1 MKGAKPME
9 IIKLKNPIQIN
20 GKVVPELTYDVNE
33 ITPSGFAEAEYRKTR
48 ANGSKGSPSSAA
60 VELDYSLHLYLGFAA
75 IIAVNP
81 EYDFN
86 DLERIKGTDVME
98 VMKVGRNFI
107 LASVDTSTDEESE
120 NASET
125 TLESTTQERQSS
137 KAKD

>member
-1 MKGAKPME
+1 ME
-9 IIKLKNPIQIN
+9 EIKLKNPIQIN
-20 GKVVPELTYDVNE
+20 GKEVDTLTYDVNE
-33 ITPSGFAEAEYRKTR
+33 ITPAGFAEAEYRKTR
-48 ANGSKGSPSSAA
+48 ANGSKGAPSSAA

-86 DLERIKGTDVME
+86 DLERIKGADVME

-107 LASVDTSTDEESE
+107 IASAGKSTDEESE

-125 TLESTTQERQSS
+125 TPESTTPERLSS
-137 KAKD
+137 KAKG

>member
-1 MKGAKPME
+1 ME
-9 IIKLKNPIQIN
+9 SIKLQNPIKVN
-20 GKVVPELTYDVNE
+20 GKTVEVLTYDINE
-33 ITPSGFAEAEYRKTR
+33 ITPAGFAEAEFKK
-48 ANGSKGSPSSAA
+48 ANASGSKGAPASAA

-86 DLERIKGTDVME
+86 DLERVRGVDVMK

-107 LASVDTSTDEESE
+107 IASAEKSEDDKSE

-125 TLESTTQERQSS
+125 TPESTTPAQPSS
-137 KAKD
+137 KEKS

>member
-1 MKGAKPME
+1 ME

-20 GKVVPELTYDVNE
+20 GKNVEELTYDVNE
-33 ITPSGFAEAEYRKTR
+33 ITPAGFAEAEYRKTR

-75 IIAVNP
+75 ILAVNP

-86 DLERIKGTDVME
+86 DLERIKGIDVME
-98 VMKVGRNFI
+98 VMKAGRNFI
-107 LASVDTSTDEESE
+107 IASAEKSTEGTSE

-125 TLESTTQERQSS
+125 TPESTTPERQSL
-137 KAKD
+137 KAKG

>member
-1 MKGAKPME
+1 MDK
-9 IIKLKNPIQIN
+9 IILKNPLLIN
-20 GKVVPELTYDVNE
+20 GDQIKELTHDVNE
-33 ITPSGFAEAEYRKTR
+33 ITPAGFAEAEYRKTR
-48 ANGSKGSPSSAA
+48 ANGSKGAPSSAA

-75 IIAVNP
+75 ILAVNP

-107 LASVDTSTDEESE
+107 IASAGKSTDEESE

-125 TLESTTQERQSS
+125 TPESTTQAPQNS
-137 KAKD
+137 KTKG